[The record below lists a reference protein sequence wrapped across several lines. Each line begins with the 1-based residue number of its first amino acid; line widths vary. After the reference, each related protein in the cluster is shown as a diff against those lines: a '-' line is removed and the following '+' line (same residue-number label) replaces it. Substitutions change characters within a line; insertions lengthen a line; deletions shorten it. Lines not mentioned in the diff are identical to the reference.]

1 MFFFVLKRKEY
12 YLRFFIF
19 ESTTSISMS
28 SITVLCPNARRQQ
41 VKVEPNLKILQII
54 EEVCKKQGL
63 NSDDYEIM

>member
-1 MFFFVLKRKEY
+1 
-12 YLRFFIF
+12 
-19 ESTTSISMS
+19 MS
-28 SITVLCPNARRQQ
+28 SVTVLCPNARRQQ